1 MIHRSPEEALMLS
14 AALSDLP
21 EVWDTAAEPI
31 KYARMTHLANPKSI
45 FANTAAGVRFVT
57 ETQRLL

>member
-14 AALSDLP
+14 AALSDLH

-31 KYARMTHLANPKSI
+31 KYARMSYHANPKSI
-45 FANTAAGVRFVT
+45 IANTAAGVRFIT
-57 ETQRLL
+57 EALRLL